1 MECLHQYRGSVI
13 SLRGFHATPHVVGAP
28 CHYPLYRQK
37 GQLKVDLTI
46 QRAYTAQLAATDLDP
61 YSVSLVAGYS
71 TRAGIPSCCDGMQSR
86 LRRVSNMILYFQ
98 QDVEYNAQRNG
109 AFWETRPVLVAR
121 RTAEICKPS
130 HSYHTTYLIPAS
142 LPCSSHS
149 CIAAWHR
156 HLMVIFN

>member
-71 TRAGIPSCCDGMQSR
+71 TRAGIPSCCGWDAIEITTSVKHDPIFSTG
-86 LRRVSNMILYFQ
+86 RRV
-98 QDVEYNAQRNG
+98 QRTEERCFLG
-109 AFWETRPVLVAR
+109 DETSPGS
-121 RTAEICKPS
+121 EENS
-130 HSYHTTYLIPAS
+130 
-142 LPCSSHS
+142 
-149 CIAAWHR
+149 
-156 HLMVIFN
+156 